1 MRVKFNRNVQLP
13 ISRLSKMLTQ
23 FLFVVFT
30 SQKFSSLW
38 YHVKWYFRAPD
49 NSINAL
55 NFWIIFYFADILDL
69 CVPDAANAYKIGCE
83 AILSTINL
91 VGRRT
96 SVSMELSIATLLTVQ
111 CSFTF
116 NHNVVLVSTST
127 LNYIIHYYYFY
138 IYVYYFQ
145 LAF

>member
-1 MRVKFNRNVQLP
+1 M
-13 ISRLSKMLTQ
+13 
-23 FLFVVFT
+23 
-30 SQKFSSLW
+30 
-38 YHVKWYFRAPD
+38 
-49 NSINAL
+49 
-55 NFWIIFYFADILDL
+55 DL
-69 CVPDAANAYKIGCE
+69 CVPDATNAYKIRCE
-83 AILSTINL
+83 ALLSTIKL

-145 LAF
+145 LAL